1 MVGVPGTAPRRV
13 ECPADAG
20 INIRVITQG
29 SSEYSI
35 SCAILREE
43 VRKASLQLQNEFRRE
58 FGRNDLDHLHI
69 ENELSIL
76 AIIGD
81 NMRFVPGVAA
91 KMMRALGNNGINIIA
106 IAQGS
111 SERNISVVVNKEDE
125 KKTLNELHE
134 RFIFSDTHGN

>member
-1 MVGVPGTAPRRV
+1 ML
-13 ECPADAG
+13 
-20 INIRVITQG
+20 ITQG

-35 SCAILREE
+35 SFAILPEE
-43 VRKASLQLQNEFRRE
+43 VRKASLQIQNEFRRE
-58 FGRNDLDHLHI
+58 FERNDLDHLHI

-91 KMMRALGNNGINIIA
+91 KMMRALVNNGFNIIA

-125 KKTLNELHE
+125 NKALNALHE
-134 RFIFSDTHGN
+134 GFFLSDTHGN